1 MSIEKE
7 YKYLVDIQLLKELEH
22 IMIVDLDMYDYIEQY
37 YVDQNPDHTERYR
50 RTEYSY
56 EYIEWTHTVK
66 GRKDENGSGTEVEHT
81 VQYTPTVEQAIR
93 NKPMVRKRRY
103 KVTYNDD
110 PSMVWEIDY
119 FIDHDLWVAEVEHNS
134 GDHIQLPFWVLKD
147 VTNDFRYSNSNL
159 AVVK

>member
-1 MSIEKE
+1 
-7 YKYLVDIQLLKELEH
+7 
-22 IMIVDLDMYDYIEQY
+22 
-37 YVDQNPDHTERYR
+37 
-50 RTEYSY
+50 
-56 EYIEWTHTVK
+56 
-66 GRKDENGSGTEVEHT
+66 
-81 VQYTPTVEQAIR
+81 
-93 NKPMVRKRRY
+93 MVRKRRY

-119 FIDHDLWVAEVEHNS
+119 FIDHDLWIAEVEHNA